1 MYRAVGAV
9 GTYRTAPHPSTHNL
23 GTCRMSERPED
34 GVVDNWGRAHE
45 VPDLFVSDG
54 SQFTSGAAA
63 DPTLTI
69 VSLVNQ
75 QAEHLTEALRTGEI

>member
-1 MYRAVGAV
+1 
-9 GTYRTAPHPSTHNL
+9 
-23 GTCRMSERPED
+23 MSERPEG

>member
-1 MYRAVGAV
+1 
-9 GTYRTAPHPSTHNL
+9 
-23 GTCRMSERPED
+23 MSERPED

-63 DPTLTI
+63 NPP
-69 VSLVNQ
+69 
-75 QAEHLTEALRTGEI
+75 